1 MTTAEDSARV
11 AVYIDFDNIV
21 ISRYDQVHRRGAF
34 QSDDARHH
42 RLDAGGEV
50 PAKLQAA
57 RVEVDAII
65 DYASSFGRVVV
76 SRAYADWS
84 QPVNAGYHQQLIDRA
99 VDLTQLFPVGPRMKN
114 GADIRLAVDVIEDL
128 FRLEDLTHVVII
140 AGDSDYIALAQRAK
154 RLGRTVIGVGVA
166 GSTSRSL
173 MSACDEFADY
183 DALLDASTTPED
195 DDEPEALAPEPTTA
209 ATPPPTGAPAGDGGQ
224 AAAPP
229 AAAPGDRAAQRRA
242 TQLLMRAM
250 RLVHA
255 KKDDEPWL
263 SYGEVKNQMM
273 RLDPAFVERPLGY
286 SSFSDFVASRSSIVE
301 ISKES
306 AKHQPRVRLRPSYR

>member
-1 MTTAEDSARV
+1 MSTDDSSARV
-11 AVYIDFDNIV
+11 GVYIDFDNIV

-34 QSDDARHH
+34 QSDDARRH
-42 RLDAGGEV
+42 RPDGEGEIAGR
-50 PAKLQAA
+50 LRAA
-57 RVEVDAII
+57 RVDVDAII

-173 MSACDEFADY
+173 MSACDEYADY
-183 DALLDASTTPED
+183 DAIIDTSAPPED
-195 DDEPEALAPEPTTA
+195 DEPDEPATAEPQTPTA
-209 ATPPPTGAPAGDGGQ
+209 SGTPDERTEQPTPN
-224 AAAPP
+224 
-229 AAAPGDRAAQRRA
+229 GDRAAQRRA

-250 RLVHA
+250 RLIHA

-263 SYGEVKNQMM
+263 SYGEVKSQMV
-273 RLDPAFVERPLGY
+273 RLDPAFAERPLGFT
-286 SSFSDFVASRSSIVE
+286 SFSDFIASRTSIVE
-301 ISKES
+301 VAKES

>member
-1 MTTAEDSARV
+1 MSTDESAARV

-34 QSDDARHH
+34 QSDDARRH
-42 RLDAGGEV
+42 RLDGDGEV
-50 PAKLQAA
+50 ATRLRAA
-57 RVEVDAII
+57 RVDVDAII

-173 MSACDEFADY
+173 MSACDEYADY
-183 DALLDASTTPED
+183 DAILDTSAPPED
-195 DDEPEALAPEPTTA
+195 DEPDEPAVP
-209 ATPPPTGAPAGDGGQ
+209 APAASPDAASEAPDERPAEQ
-224 AAAPP
+224 APHA
-229 AAAPGDRAAQRRA
+229 DRAAQRRA

-250 RLVHA
+250 RLIHA

-263 SYGEVKNQMM
+263 SYGEVKSQMV
-273 RLDPAFVERPLGY
+273 RLDPAFSERPLGFT
-286 SSFSDFVASRSSIVE
+286 SFSDFIASRTSIVE
-301 ISKES
+301 ITKES

>member
-1 MTTAEDSARV
+1 MSTDDSTARV
-11 AVYIDFDNIV
+11 GVYIDFDNIV

-34 QSDDARHH
+34 QSDDARRH
-42 RLDAGGEV
+42 RPDGEGEV
-50 PAKLQAA
+50 AARLQAA
-57 RVEVDAII
+57 KVDVDAII
-65 DYASSFGRVVV
+65 DFASSFGRVVV

-128 FRLEDLTHVVII
+128 FRLADLTHVVIV

-183 DALLDASTTPED
+183 DALLDTSTPPV
-195 DDEPEALAPEPTTA
+195 DDEVDEA
-209 ATPPPTGAPAGDGGQ
+209 ATVAPVSGSAEPGPSAPTEQ
-224 AAAPP
+224 APP
-229 AAAPGDRAAQRRA
+229 AGDRAAQRRA

-250 RLVHA
+250 RLIHA

-263 SYGEVKNQMM
+263 SYGEVKIQMM
-273 RLDPAFVERPLGY
+273 RLDPAFAERPLGY
-286 SSFSDFVASRSSIVE
+286 SSFSDFVASRASIVE
-301 ISKES
+301 IAKES

>member
-1 MTTAEDSARV
+1 MSTDDSSARV
-11 AVYIDFDNIV
+11 GVYIDFDNIV

-34 QSDDARHH
+34 QSDDARRH
-42 RLDAGGEV
+42 RPDGDGEV
-50 PAKLQAA
+50 ATRLRAA
-57 RVEVDAII
+57 RVDVDAII

-183 DALLDASTTPED
+183 DALLDTSTPPDDDDDVEETPAAPAATTPGTAD
-195 DDEPEALAPEPTTA
+195 VSAPPEQ
-209 ATPPPTGAPAGDGGQ
+209 TPPA
-224 AAAPP
+224 
-229 AAAPGDRAAQRRA
+229 GDRAAQRRA

-250 RLVHA
+250 RLIHA

-273 RLDPAFVERPLGY
+273 RLDPAFAERPLGY
-286 SSFSDFVASRSSIVE
+286 ASFSDFVASRASIVE
-301 ISKES
+301 IAKES
-306 AKHQPRVRLRPSYR
+306 AKHHPRVRLRPSYR